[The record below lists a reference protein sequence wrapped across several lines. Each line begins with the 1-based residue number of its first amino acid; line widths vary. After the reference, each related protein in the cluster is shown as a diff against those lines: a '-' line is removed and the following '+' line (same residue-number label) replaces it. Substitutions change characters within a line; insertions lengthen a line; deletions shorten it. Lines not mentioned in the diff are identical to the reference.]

1 MNRSPIELS
10 WTANKLTILG
20 IRFNQISPVYHKPN
34 HLQMVYATHRG
45 GEGNITVFSAAGY
58 LNAQLRH
65 FSQIHLTEQFRP
77 LPPLKRIIREVEVCK
92 SDIEYSSAGISYR
105 STHETIFHSL
115 RRRGVIRRATH
126 ISMM

>member
-1 MNRSPIELS
+1 
-10 WTANKLTILG
+10 
-20 IRFNQISPVYHKPN
+20 
-34 HLQMVYATHRG
+34 MVYATHRG